1 MKGAPGVSID
11 DKGEW
16 MLLTESNSYPS
27 VEELA
32 RPELKIAGLRINPA
46 NFAPSRQNFVN
57 NLYLKNISSG
67 KEMKISGLPNPLAA
81 SNISWS
87 PDDKKIAFT
96 HTTASR
102 IDLYVIDVATQKAT
116 KINKTAL
123 NVITGGAIWFDNNT
137 MLYRTALKPATAAPP
152 KPAMPKGPTVQENY
166 GKASPRPTYQ
176 DLIKSPYDEELFAFY
191 ASTQLVKNSNG
202 TETKIGQPAIYGSIS
217 VSPDKKYLLI
227 RKIKKPFSDTVP
239 ANGFPAEIAIRN

>member
-1 MKGAPGVSID
+1 MKKVSVIIYLLLSLLPSFAQDDVSYKTPPKDMMDMLLAKGAPGVSID

-57 NLYLKNISSG
+57 NLFLKNISSG

-137 MLYRTALKPATAAPP
+137 LLYRTALKPATAAPP

-166 GKASPRPTYQ
+166 GKASP
-176 DLIKSPYDEELFAFY
+176 
-191 ASTQLVKNSNG
+191 
-202 TETKIGQPAIYGSIS
+202 PAYLPG
-217 VSPDKKYLLI
+217 PDQITL
-227 RKIKKPFSDTVP
+227 
-239 ANGFPAEIAIRN
+239 